1 MRPEPRNVPG
11 LAEALPALESSLH
24 EDASPRNRMRVAEG
38 LWLAGRVA
46 EAVALLEPWVHTEP
60 DAIAPRVLLA
70 WAYED
75 LGRTGDAVRLWSAVR
90 VLDPAN
96 PFALPGEAAGEVAP
110 LEVEP
115 NPEGAADAADT
126 AHAVAEGAAD
136 AADAA
141 RAATEAPDAP
151 ISVAEPVP
159 TVKAPSIAAPDAPP
173 VARPAG
179 DTPESQAEPARPLTR
194 EELAEIPP
202 DPLYSAT
209 LAEIF
214 AKQGFEEKAIQILQ
228 EVLRQHPDRS
238 DLATRMAE
246 LERRLPG
253 GPTT

>member
-46 EAVALLEPWVHTEP
+46 EAAALLEPWVHAEP

-70 WAYED
+70 WVYED
-75 LGRTGDAVRLWSAVR
+75 LGRAGDAVRLWSAVR

-96 PFALPGEAAGEVAP
+96 PFAVPGDAAGEVAP
-110 LEVEP
+110 PEVPP
-115 NPEGAADAADT
+115 NPEGVAAAAV
-126 AHAVAEGAAD
+126 APRAVAES
-136 AADAA
+136 
-141 RAATEAPDAP
+141 PDAP
-151 ISVAEPVP
+151 PSVAEPVP
-159 TVKAPSIAAPDAPP
+159 AAEAPSIASADAPP
-173 VARPAG
+173 VGRPVAE
-179 DTPESQAEPARPLTR
+179 TPESQAEPERPLTR